1 LLRALALFL
10 LLIMSALFMLFM
22 LGAVIFFVFYHN
34 NFIGMR
40 EVMSVAMIVKV
51 LPWALISAAVA
62 FLILF
67 EISLSKIMPLYRKP
81 IIMVMMFVIAV
92 AIGASFLINRTV
104 MFRKM
109 FDGHPQR
116 PGMAR

>member
-1 LLRALALFL
+1 
-10 LLIMSALFMLFM
+10 
-22 LGAVIFFVFYHN
+22 
-34 NFIGMR
+34 MR

-51 LPWALISAAVA
+51 LPWALIAAAVA

-92 AIGASFLINRTV
+92 AIGASFLINRMV
-104 MFRKM
+104 MFREM